1 MSNISVNAE
10 NQPTNENLYTTAW
23 NYFSLLSGQRMQ
35 MFEFFITLEVFL
47 SGAFIT
53 LISLKNRLDW
63 AETVVAGLV
72 SLIAILFGL
81 LDHRTKTMIHCCEET
96 MIQFETQINQKE
108 EYRPISLVN
117 SCRKAKLTYTKL
129 IRFLQIVFFFFFFCG
144 VLFV

>member
-10 NQPTNENLYTTAW
+10 NQPNNENLYTTAW

-53 LISLKNRLDW
+53 LISLNNRLGW

-72 SLIAILFGL
+72 SLIAIVFGL
-81 LDHRTKTMIHCCEET
+81 LDHRTKTMIHCCEGT

-108 EYRPISLVN
+108 E
-117 SCRKAKLTYTKL
+117 
-129 IRFLQIVFFFFFFCG
+129 
-144 VLFV
+144 